1 MARSEKNEQGKTKNG
16 LQYYI
21 FPQKDFGEKMAAVM
35 VKRGSN
41 HLFWKG
47 KNGEE
52 ITFPQGTAHFI
63 EHKLFQQ
70 EWGDAFMKLSQNR
83 ASVNA
88 FTDGEKTVYY
98 FTCREKF
105 VENLKILLGFIQ
117 NPYFT
122 EEDTEREK
130 SIITSEI
137 TMYDDDPNWVV
148 YYQMLNGMY
157 EKHPIKNQ
165 IAGTS
170 KTVAEVTAKT
180 LQKAYETY
188 YTIENMVLICAGD
201 IPVRQVRVLAEM
213 VQKREMDA
221 CVTFPLEKNEIL
233 EKYQERKM
241 GLSQP
246 IFQIGFKFSSIPK
259 EEWLRNRIAMGFL
272 LEFLAG
278 KSSQFYKK
286 AYEKELLDE
295 PLGSTFFCGEGY
307 AFAAFSGTGEHPEE
321 TAELLVQYLKKL
333 QKNGLD
339 WTDFQRIRKKMLGRF
354 LRRLDSP
361 VSLCMGQIEWAMM
374 DATAAE
380 VLDCIKTLPMA
391 EAEKLLQNAFSDTT
405 MVLSVVR

>member
-1 MARSEKNEQGKTKNG
+1 MVRNEKNQQGKTKNG

-21 FPQKDFGEKMAAVM
+21 FPQKEFGEKVAAIV

-70 EWGDAFMKLSQNR
+70 EWGDAFTKLTQNG
-83 ASVNA
+83 ASANA
-88 FTDGEKTVYY
+88 FTDGDKTVYY

-105 VENLKILLGFIQ
+105 MENLKILLEFVQ
-117 NPYFT
+117 KPYFT
-122 EEDTEREK
+122 EKDTEQEK

-157 EKHPIKNQ
+157 ENHPIKNQ
-165 IAGTS
+165 IAGTAE
-170 KTVAEVTAKT
+170 TVQKITAET
-180 LQKAYETY
+180 LQKAYECY
-188 YTIENMVLICAGD
+188 YTTENMALVCAGD
-201 IPVRQVRVLAEM
+201 VPVRQVRVLAEM
-213 VQKREMDA
+213 VQKRETDA
-221 CVTFPLEKNEIL
+221 RVYFPMEKNEIL
-233 EKYQERKM
+233 EKYQERNM

-246 IFQIGFKFSSIPK
+246 NFQIGFKFPSIPK
-259 EEWLRNRIAMGFL
+259 EDWLKNRIAMGFL
-272 LEFLAG
+272 LEPLAG
-278 KSSQFYKK
+278 ESSSFYQK
-286 AYEKELLDE
+286 AYQKELLDE
-295 PLGSTFFCGEGY
+295 PLGGAFFCGEGY

-321 TAELLVQYLKKL
+321 TAELLSRELKRL
-333 QKNGLD
+333 QKNGLN
-339 WTDFQRIRKKMLGRF
+339 WSDFRRIRKKLLGRF

-361 VSLCMGQIEWAMM
+361 VSLCMGQIEWTMM

-380 VLDCIKTLPMA
+380 VMECIKTLPMG

>member
-1 MARSEKNEQGKTKNG
+1 MARNEKNEQGKTKNG

-21 FPQKDFGEKMAAVM
+21 FPKKDFGKKMAAIV

-70 EWGDAFMKLSQNR
+70 EWGDAFTKFTQNG
-83 ASVNA
+83 ASANA
-88 FTDGEKTVYY
+88 FTDGDKTVYY
-98 FTCREKF
+98 FTCRERF
-105 VENLKILLGFIQ
+105 VENLKILLDFVQ
-117 NPYFT
+117 KPYFT
-122 EEDTEREK
+122 EEDTEQEK
-130 SIITSEI
+130 NIITSEI

-148 YYQMLNGMY
+148 YYQILNGMY
-157 EKHPIKNQ
+157 ESHPIQNQ
-165 IAGTS
+165 IAGTAE
-170 KTVAEVTAKT
+170 TVAEVTAET

-188 YTIENMVLICAGD
+188 YTTENMALICAGNV
-201 IPVRQVRVLAEM
+201 PVRQVRVLAET
-213 VQKREMDA
+213 VQKRETDA
-221 CVTFPLEKNEIL
+221 RVYFPMEKNEIL

-246 IFQIGFKFSSIPK
+246 NFQIGFKFPAIPK
-259 EEWLRNRIAMGFL
+259 EDWLKSRIAMGFL
-272 LEFLAG
+272 LELLAG
-278 KSSQFYKK
+278 ESSPFFEK
-286 AYEKELLDE
+286 AYQKELLDE
-295 PLGSTFFCGEGY
+295 PLGGAFFCGEGY

-321 TAELLVQYLKKL
+321 TAELLLKELMRL
-333 QKNGLD
+333 QKNGMD
-339 WTDFQRIRKKMLGRF
+339 WSDFRRIRKKILGRF

-361 VSLCMGQIEWAMM
+361 VSLGMGQIEWAMM
-374 DATAAE
+374 GATAAE
-380 VLDCIKTLPMA
+380 VMECIKTLPVA

>member
-1 MARSEKNEQGKTKNG
+1 MVRNEKNQQGKTKNG

-21 FPQKDFGEKMAAVM
+21 FPQKEFGEKVAAIV

-52 ITFPQGTAHFI
+52 IKFPQGTAHFI

-70 EWGDAFMKLSQNR
+70 EWGDAFTKLTQNG
-83 ASVNA
+83 ASANA
-88 FTDGEKTVYY
+88 FTDGDKTVYY

-105 VENLKILLGFIQ
+105 MENLKILLEFVQ
-117 NPYFT
+117 KPYFT
-122 EEDTEREK
+122 EKDTEQEK

-157 EKHPIKNQ
+157 ENHPIKNQ
-165 IAGTS
+165 IAGTAE
-170 KTVAEVTAKT
+170 TVQKITAET
-180 LQKAYETY
+180 LQKAYECY
-188 YTIENMVLICAGD
+188 YTTENMALVCAGD
-201 IPVRQVRVLAEM
+201 VPVRQVRVLAEM
-213 VQKREMDA
+213 VQKRETDA
-221 CVTFPLEKNEIL
+221 RVYFPMEKNEIL
-233 EKYQERKM
+233 EKYQERNM

-246 IFQIGFKFSSIPK
+246 NFQIGFKFPSIPK
-259 EEWLRNRIAMGFL
+259 EDWLKNRIAMGFL
-272 LEFLAG
+272 LEPLAG
-278 KSSQFYKK
+278 ESSSFYQK
-286 AYEKELLDE
+286 AYQKELLDE
-295 PLGSTFFCGEGY
+295 PLGGAFFCGEGY

-321 TAELLVQYLKKL
+321 TAELLSQELKRL

-339 WTDFQRIRKKMLGRF
+339 WSDFRRIRKKILGRF

-361 VSLCMGQIEWAMM
+361 ASLCMGQIEWTMM

-380 VLDCIKTLPMA
+380 VMECIKTLPMG

>member
-1 MARSEKNEQGKTKNG
+1 MARNEKNEQGKTKNG

-21 FPQKDFGEKMAAVM
+21 FPKKDFGEKMAAIV

-70 EWGDAFMKLSQNR
+70 KWGDAFTKFTENG
-83 ASVNA
+83 ASANA
-88 FTDGEKTVYY
+88 FTDGDKTVYY
-98 FTCREKF
+98 FTCRERF
-105 VENLKILLGFIQ
+105 AENLKILLGFVQ
-117 NPYFT
+117 KPYFT
-122 EEDTEREK
+122 EEDTEQEK
-130 SIITSEI
+130 NIITSEI

-157 EKHPIKNQ
+157 ESHPIQNQ
-165 IAGTS
+165 IAGTAE
-170 KTVAEVTAKT
+170 TVAEVTAET

-188 YTIENMVLICAGD
+188 YTTENMVLICAGD
-201 IPVRQVRVLAEM
+201 VPVRQVRVLAET
-213 VQKREMDA
+213 VQKRETDA
-221 CVTFPLEKNEIL
+221 RVYFPMEKNEIL

-241 GLSQP
+241 GLSRP
-246 IFQIGFKFSSIPK
+246 NFQIGFKFPAIPK
-259 EEWLRNRIAMGFL
+259 EDWLKSRIAMGFL
-272 LEFLAG
+272 LELLAG
-278 KSSQFYKK
+278 ESSPFFEK
-286 AYEKELLDE
+286 AYQKELLDE
-295 PLGSTFFCGEGY
+295 PLGGAFFCGEGY
-307 AFAAFSGTGEHPEE
+307 AFSAFSGTGEHPEK
-321 TAELLVQYLKKL
+321 TAELLSKELKRL

-339 WTDFQRIRKKMLGRF
+339 WSDFRRIRKKMLGRF

-361 VSLCMGQIEWAMM
+361 ASLCMGQIEWSMM

-380 VLDCIKTLPMA
+380 VMDCIKTLPVA

-405 MVLSVVR
+405 MVLSVIR

>member
-1 MARSEKNEQGKTKNG
+1 MVRNEKNQQGKTKNG

-21 FPQKDFGEKMAAVM
+21 FPQKEFGEKVAAIV

-52 ITFPQGTAHFI
+52 ITFSQGTAHFI

-70 EWGDAFMKLSQNR
+70 EWGDAFTKLTQNG
-83 ASVNA
+83 ASANA
-88 FTDGEKTVYY
+88 FTDGDKTVYY

-105 VENLKILLGFIQ
+105 MENLKILLEFVQ
-117 NPYFT
+117 KPYFT
-122 EEDTEREK
+122 EKDTEQEK

-157 EKHPIKNQ
+157 ENHPIKNQ
-165 IAGTS
+165 IAGTAE
-170 KTVAEVTAKT
+170 TVQKITAET
-180 LQKAYETY
+180 LQKAYECY
-188 YTIENMVLICAGD
+188 YTTENMALVCAGD
-201 IPVRQVRVLAEM
+201 VPVREVRVLAEM
-213 VQKREMDA
+213 VQKRETDA
-221 CVTFPLEKNEIL
+221 RIYFPMEKNEIL
-233 EKYQERKM
+233 EKYQERTM

-246 IFQIGFKFSSIPK
+246 NFQIGFKFPSIPK
-259 EEWLRNRIAMGFL
+259 EDWLKNRIAMGFL
-272 LEFLAG
+272 LEPLAG
-278 KSSQFYKK
+278 ESSSFYQK
-286 AYEKELLDE
+286 AYQKELLDE
-295 PLGSTFFCGEGY
+295 PLGGAFFCGEGY
-307 AFAAFSGTGEHPEE
+307 AFAAFSGAGEHPEE
-321 TAELLVQYLKKL
+321 TAELLSGELKRL
-333 QKNGLD
+333 QKHGLD
-339 WTDFQRIRKKMLGRF
+339 WPDYQRIRRKMIGRF

-361 VSLCMGQIEWAMM
+361 ASLCMGQIEWTMM

-380 VLDCIKTLPMA
+380 VMDCIKTLPMG

>member
-1 MARSEKNEQGKTKNG
+1 MARNEKNRQGKTKNG

-21 FPQKDFGEKMAAVM
+21 FPQKEFGEKVAAIV

-47 KNGEE
+47 KEGEE
-52 ITFPQGTAHFI
+52 LTFPQGIAHFI

-70 EWGDAFMKLSQNR
+70 EWGDAFMKFAQNG
-83 ASVNA
+83 ASANA
-88 FTDGEKTVYY
+88 FTDGDKTVYY

-105 VENLKILLGFIQ
+105 LENLKILLDFVQ

-122 EEDTEREK
+122 EQDTEQEK

-157 EKHPIKNQ
+157 ENHPIKNQ
-165 IAGTS
+165 IAGTAE
-170 KTVAEVTAKT
+170 TVQKIKAET

-188 YTIENMVLICAGD
+188 YTTENMALICAGD
-201 IPVRQVRVLAEM
+201 VPVRQVRVLAEIL
-213 VQKREMDA
+213 QKRETEA
-221 CVTFPLEKNEIL
+221 RVYFPMEKNEIL
-233 EKYQERKM
+233 EKYQEREM

-246 IFQIGFKFSSIPK
+246 NFQIGFKFPSIPK
-259 EEWLRNRIAMGFL
+259 ENWLKSRIAMGFL
-272 LEFLAG
+272 SELLAG
-278 KSSQFYKK
+278 ESSYFYQKG
-286 AYEKELLDE
+286 YEKGLLDE
-295 PLGSTFFCGEGY
+295 PLDPAFFCGEGY
-307 AFAAFSGTGEHPEE
+307 AFASFSGTGKHPEE
-321 TAELLVQYLKKL
+321 TAELLLKELKQL

-339 WTDFQRIRKKMLGRF
+339 WSDFRRIRKKMLGRF
-354 LRRLDSP
+354 LRRMDSP

-380 VLDCIKTLPMA
+380 VMDCIKTLPTA